1 MKFKSSINVRRFFNY
16 TLGLI
21 LITVAGISCTS
32 KNVIRPGDTLPVAF
46 EKAKNLYDNGK
57 YSEATDALETVISIG
72 RGTDTAQEAQYL
84 LAESYY
90 KNHEYLLA
98 ASEYDRYASYYPN
111 SEKRKEVDFK
121 NAKCYWHLSP
131 NYKLDQKYTKK
142 AIEQFNLFISR
153 YPDADMT
160 KQAADYIDE
169 MREKL
174 AHKTFGAADL
184 YMRMD
189 EYEAAAIYY
198 GLTIDQYPETA
209 WAEHALVEQIHAYVV
224 YAQNSVESKQKERF
238 QKAVDSYEKYVQ
250 LFPRGDYRSEAEDYY
265 DAAKVGLA
273 NAKDNKR
280 TKEQLTENQQ
290 DSDK

>member
-1 MKFKSSINVRRFFNY
+1 MHRFFHY
-16 TLGLI
+16 TLVLI
-21 LITVAGISCTS
+21 FITVAGISCTS

-46 EKAKNLYDNGK
+46 EKAKNLYENGK

-98 ASEYDRYASYYPN
+98 ASEYDRYTSYYPN
-111 SEKRKEVDFK
+111 SEKRQEVDFK
-121 NAKCYWHLSP
+121 NAECYWHMSP
-131 NYKLDQKYTKK
+131 NYKLDQKYSKK

-153 YPDADMT
+153 YPDSELA
-160 KQAADYIDE
+160 KKAADYIDQ

-174 AHKTFGAADL
+174 AHKTFGSADL

-224 YAQNSVESKQKERF
+224 YAQNSVEAKQQERF

-265 DAAKVGLA
+265 DMAKVGLA
-273 NAKDNKR
+273 KAKDDASGA
-280 TKEQLTENQQ
+280 QLTENKQQ
-290 DSDK
+290 SN